1 MVSRESKSQRVD
13 ASEIFNFSYA
23 VLVIMVLLTI
33 GATAAYHQNSPSFAG
48 DEVSRWTPAVFLIG
62 ICISLM
68 IFGLTHREAAARLVL
83 QRRTR
88 DLIEAEK
95 QNKALLEAEQRS
107 RITAEQANLAK
118 DEFLAVVS
126 HELKT
131 PLNAIA
137 GWARI
142 LKTRD
147 VSEDTRNTAL
157 SKIDKNL
164 RIQTAIIDELL
175 GFSDVMSSGLRLRG
189 KRVVMRDVFEDAV
202 AAVSVAAFQKGVT
215 FATDDRLD
223 GECVLGDRGRLKI
236 ALLNVLT
243 NAVKFT
249 PAGGSVT
256 VEAFDCEGC
265 FRCVITDTGLG
276 IPPDFLP
283 HIFEPY
289 KQSEHVSTR
298 HYGGLGLGLT
308 IAEHIVKLHH
318 GSIEAESQGIGAGS
332 KFTINIPSGGS
343 VNTSTVH

>member
-1 MVSRESKSQRVD
+1 MTSGDQTSPSND
-13 ASEIFNFSYA
+13 ASDPFNFSYA
-23 VLVIMVLLTI
+23 VLAILLLLTI
-33 GATAAYHQNSPSFAG
+33 GATAAHYENLLLFAG
-48 DEVSRWTPAVFLIG
+48 EEGVQGTPVVFLIG
-62 ICISLM
+62 ICVSLL
-68 IFGLTHREAAARLVL
+68 IFGLTHREAAASLVL
-83 QRRTR
+83 QRKTR

-95 QNKALLEAEQRS
+95 QNNVLLEAEQSS
-107 RITAEQANLAK
+107 RVSAEQANFAK

-147 VSEDTRNTAL
+147 VSEETRNKAL

-164 RIQTAIIDELL
+164 RIQTEIIDELL
-175 GFSDVMSSGLRLRG
+175 RFSDVMSTGSTPRERT
-189 KRVVMRDVFEDAV
+189 VAMRDVFEDAV
-202 AAVSVAAFQKGVT
+202 SAVRVEALHKGVT
-215 FATDDRLD
+215 FATNDRLD
-223 GECVLGDRGRLKI
+223 GQCVMGDRGRLKI

-249 PAGGSVT
+249 PSGGSID
-256 VEAFDCEGC
+256 VEAFECEGC
-265 FRCVITDTGLG
+265 VRCVVKDTGMG

-308 IAEHIVKLHH
+308 IAQNILRRHN
-318 GSIEAESQGIGAGS
+318 GSIEAESAGIGSGS
-332 KFTINIPSGGS
+332 TFTINIPSTGS
-343 VNTSTVH
+343 IVH

>member
-1 MVSRESKSQRVD
+1 MAGLESKSQRID
-13 ASEIFNFSYA
+13 TSEIFNFSYA
-23 VLVIMVLLTI
+23 VLAILILLTI
-33 GATAAYHQNSPSFAG
+33 GATAAYHQNSLLFAG

-62 ICISLM
+62 LCISLM
-68 IFGLTHREAAARLVL
+68 IFGLTHREASARLVL
-83 QRRTR
+83 QRRTL
-88 DLIEAEK
+88 DLLEAEK
-95 QNKALLEAEQRS
+95 QNKALLAAEQAS
-107 RITAEQANLAK
+107 RIAAEQANLAK

-175 GFSDVMSSGLRLRG
+175 GFSDVRSSGLRLRD

-202 AAVSVAAFQKGVT
+202 AAVSVAAVQKGVA

-249 PAGGSVT
+249 PAGGSIK
-256 VEAFDCEGC
+256 VEAFDGGGC
-265 FRCVITDTGLG
+265 FRCVVTDTGLG

-289 KQSEHVSTR
+289 KQSEQASTR

-318 GSIEAESQGIGAGS
+318 GTIEAESKGVGAGS
-332 KFTINIPSGGS
+332 KFTISIPSGS
-343 VNTSTVH
+343 ATPTVH